1 MGIPAAGQW
10 WRPFR
15 EIGGAEVLHVNL
27 AFDAAR
33 EASASAWLDE
43 GEHARSARFVHPAAR
58 RRYALLRGALRRVL
72 CERLSCANADLT
84 FGTEEHGKPYA
95 IVGGSPAAIQFNV
108 SDSGRHGLIALAS
121 LGRIGIDVEER
132 SDDRD
137 LDGLAETVFGRDEQ
151 AVMALAAGPMK
162 VERFYRLWTVK
173 EALLKALGMGLY
185 LDVSSF
191 QVPFALLQGE
201 SGAVFRFPH
210 LPAFRW
216 WVEDLGT
223 RDFAAAIAHEMA
235 PGTERTASPG
245 AHAAP
250 EARRQA

>member
-1 MGIPAAGQW
+1 MRIPVAEQW

-15 EIGGAEVLHVNL
+15 GVGGAEVLHVDL
-27 AFDAAR
+27 TFDAAR
-33 EASASAWLDE
+33 EASAWPWLDE
-43 GEHARSARFVHPAAR
+43 GEHARSARFVHAESR
-58 RRYALLRGALRRVL
+58 RRYALLRAALRQIL

-84 FGTEEHGKPYA
+84 FETEEHGKPYA
-95 IVGGSPAAIQFNV
+95 VVCGSPAAIQFNV

-132 SDDRD
+132 SAERD
-137 LDGLAETVFGRDEQ
+137 IDGLSETVFGRDEQ
-151 AVMALAAGPMK
+151 AAMASAAGPMK

-201 SGAVFRFPH
+201 PGAVFRFPH

-223 RDFAAAIAHEMA
+223 TDFAAAIAHEMPPDA
-235 PGTERTASPG
+235 ERAASPV
-245 AHAAP
+245 AHAAQ
-250 EARRQA
+250 EKLRQA